1 VFAAIHAASARRCRR
16 TRSLCGSSEVRAC
29 SCVPTN
35 TLESRRESLQIC
47 AAESSAIAPIPI
59 RRGSGDETAPL

>member
-35 TLESRRESLQIC
+35 TLESRRLYNRQLLQ
-47 AAESSAIAPIPI
+47 SGW
-59 RRGSGDETAPL
+59 GSKSP